1 MSYLERATELIG
13 RPVVTM
19 DTADD
24 IAEIKDV
31 VFHVGRWDVVGFT
44 LRGRGALGDPDRGQL
59 ALESITAI
67 GQHAIMITSDGVIAQ
82 HIGSLDQALE
92 EPREVLG
99 DEVLTDGGKR
109 IGKVIDLVLQLE
121 PNRVDVAGYE
131 VETEDGKKVLVPI
144 PETFGVSGDTLVVP
158 AIVEQYI
165 THDLT
170 GFGGAVERFRAHL
183 GDAETGQRPSDGGV
197 QDRRSSPDERR
208 NGAPAPPD
216 DATGPRTT
224 APGGPA

>member
-24 IAEIKDV
+24 VAEIKDV

-67 GQHAIMITSDGVIAQ
+67 GHHAIMITSDGVIAQ
-82 HIGSLDQALE
+82 HIGSLDQALK

-121 PNRVDVAGYE
+121 PSRVDVAGYE

-183 GDAETGQRPSDGGV
+183 RDAEGGQRPSNGV
-197 QDRRSSPDERR
+197 QDPGSGSDAMR
-208 NGAPAPPD
+208 NGAPPPPD
-216 DATGPRTT
+216 DAPGPRSP